1 MSEYRKEPFYLAALV
16 AFKRSQCAVS
26 EFNVKDGDVATVAHS
41 STGQSVALLL
51 LQRRHLATVPT
62 TRTVGR
68 LDALCRKPRTPVAFQ

>member
-1 MSEYRKEPFYLAALV
+1 MSIYLAALV

-26 EFNVKDGDVATVAHS
+26 EFNVKDGDIATVAHS

-62 TRTVGR
+62 TRT
-68 LDALCRKPRTPVAFQ
+68 DALCRKRRTPVAFQ

>member
-1 MSEYRKEPFYLAALV
+1 MSRYGKRAVYLAALI

-26 EFNVKDGDVATVAHS
+26 EFDVKDGDIATVAHS

-62 TRTVGR
+62 TRT
-68 LDALCRKPRTPVAFQ
+68 DALCRKPRTPVAFQ